1 MYILNESEIKQIS
14 GGYEQNLADAL
25 EVMSIF
31 STASGIAGG
40 LIFGS
45 LYSLET
51 TTSASLAAKV
61 LASCSGLTVV
71 TLPMAIFTG
80 IGVGATVGT
89 VLGAG
94 LYYSGV
100 IFKEQ

>member
-1 MYILNESEIKQIS
+1 MYILNENEIKQIS

-25 EVMSIF
+25 EVMSVF

-40 LIFGS
+40 IIGGS
-45 LYSLET
+45 LYSLNT
-51 TTSASLAAKV
+51 PSISFVATV
-61 LASCSGLTVV
+61 LAECSGLAVV
-71 TLPMAIFTG
+71 TLPIAIFSGVG
-80 IGVGATVGT
+80 IGVTMGT

-100 IFKEQ
+100 IFKEE

>member
-1 MYILNESEIKQIS
+1 MYILNENQIKQIS

-25 EVMSIF
+25 QVMSIF

-45 LYSLET
+45 LYSADMA
-51 TTSASLAAKV
+51 SASSLVATL
-61 LASCSGLTVV
+61 LASTSGLTVV
-71 TLPMAIFTG
+71 TLPIAIFSG
-80 IGVGATVGT
+80 IGIGATIGT

-94 LYYSGV
+94 LYYSGI

>member
-25 EVMSIF
+25 EVMSIL

-40 LIFGS
+40 IIFGS
-45 LYSLET
+45 LYSPSSSIVAT
-51 TTSASLAAKV
+51 V
-61 LASCSGLTVV
+61 LAESSGLTVV

-80 IGVGATVGT
+80 IGIGATIGT

-94 LYYSGV
+94 LYYSGI
-100 IFKEQ
+100 IFKE